1 MKIANSIAERN
12 AIKALAWRLRSD
24 GKWEGAETLAELAAI
39 TPVPA
44 PPSIIISAA
53 EFRDRFTSAELLGIS
68 TLAYS
73 GTGDP
78 AVQLLLL
85 KVATNRDGIDLASAD
100 VIAGLDY
107 LISKGK
113 LLAGRKAEIL
123 K

>member
-1 MKIANSIAERN
+1 MLIAETITERN
-12 AIKALAWRLRSD
+12 SLRAKAWKLRED
-24 GKWEGAETLAELAAI
+24 GKWQGAETPAELAAI
-39 TPVPA
+39 TPASVP
-44 PPSIIISAA
+44 SSVIISAA

>member
-1 MKIANSIAERN
+1 MIIVNSIAERN
-12 AIKALAWRLRSD
+12 ATEALAWRLRAD
-24 GKWEGAETLAELAAI
+24 GKWEGAEMPAELGAI
-39 TPVPA
+39 TPAPA
-44 PPSIIISAA
+44 PTTVIISAA

-78 AVQLLLL
+78 AIQLLLL

-107 LISKGK
+107 LIAKGK
-113 LLAGRKAEIL
+113 LLAGRKTEIL